1 MSKTIVSLTGVN
13 LPVKAVLMAIVF
25 YADKKTG
32 YAYCNVR
39 HIVDTDNL

>member
-25 YADKKTG
+25 YADNKTG

-39 HIVDTDNL
+39 DIVDTDNC